1 MCVALCLRPLAL
13 FLVEV
18 TDDML
23 PSKSLHSK
31 TGYKYYAGNHISR
44 ETAVKALR
52 KIQTMAV
59 QRLKRLLW
67 LRKPGK
73 GQLS

>member
-1 MCVALCLRPLAL
+1 MAL

-23 PSKSLHSK
+23 PSRSLHSD
-31 TGYKYYAGNHISR
+31 TGYKNYAGNHISR
-44 ETAVKALR
+44 ETAVNALSR
-52 KIQTMAV
+52 IQTMTV
-59 QRLKRLLW
+59 RRLKRLLW